1 MTTPQTMSPQEVAE
15 RALESTAADGCV
27 VLVEEA
33 STVNLRW
40 AANTLTTNGLS
51 RSRALTVI
59 ATVDGAEGV
68 AAGVITTSRC
78 DASSIA
84 EVAAR
89 AEHAARTA
97 GPADDAQPLLE
108 SSTASGPWEDPAAET
123 TAAVFDSFAPAL
135 GDAMARAK
143 SGGRELFGYAEHD
156 VTTTYLASSTG
167 LRLRHDQPTGKVEV
181 TGKSHERSRS
191 TWAGAATRD
200 FTDVDV
206 AGLEAEIIRRLAW
219 SERRIDL
226 PAGRYDTILPPG
238 PMADLLIYAY
248 WTMSAR
254 DAHEGGTVFSRPGGG
269 TRVGERLTDR
279 RLTLFSDPARP
290 GLECVPFVADTMSS
304 STSSVFDAGL
314 PLSRT
319 DWIRDGN
326 LSALLTTRH
335 TGEVAGLPVT
345 PGIDNLVLE
354 DAEGAG
360 SIDDLVAG
368 TDRGLLLTCLWYI
381 RAVDPQTLLLTG
393 LTRDG
398 VHLIE
403 GGEVVGTVNNFR
415 FNESPVDLL
424 SRVQAATATEPCL
437 PREWSDYFT
446 RAAMPAL
453 RVEGFNM
460 SSQSQA
466 S

>member
-1 MTTPQTMSPQEVAE
+1 MTAPQAMSPQEVAE
-15 RALESTAADGCV
+15 RALESTTADGCV
-27 VLVEEA
+27 VVVEES

-51 RSRALTVI
+51 RARSLTVI

-84 EVAAR
+84 EVASRAERAAR
-89 AEHAARTA
+89 AA
-97 GPADDAQPLLE
+97 GPAEDAQPLLA
-108 SSTASGPWEDPAAET
+108 STQPDGPWDAPPAET
-123 TAAVFDSFAPAL
+123 TAAVFEAFAPAL
-135 GDAMARAK
+135 GDAMTRAR
-143 SGGRELFGYAEHD
+143 SEGRELFGYAEHE
-156 VTTTYLASSTG
+156 VATTYLASSTG

-181 TGKSHERSRS
+181 TGKSHDRSRS

-206 AGLEAEIIRRLAW
+206 TALESEIIRRLAW
-219 SERRIDL
+219 SDRRIDL

-269 TRVGERLTDR
+269 TRVGDRLTDR

-290 GLECVPFVADTMSS
+290 GLGCAPFVSDTMSS

-319 DWIRDGN
+319 DWISEGS
-326 LSALLTTRH
+326 LSSLMTTRH
-335 TGEVAGLPVT
+335 TSEVTGLPVT

-354 DAEGAG
+354 DADGAG
-360 SIDDLVAG
+360 SLDDLVAS
-368 TDRGLLLTCLWYI
+368 TERGLLLTCLWYI
-381 RAVDPQTLLLTG
+381 RAVDAQTLLLTG

-398 VHLIE
+398 VHLVE

-424 SRVQAATATEPCL
+424 SRVQAASATEPCL

-460 SSQSQA
+460 SSQSKA